1 MYPNRKKIKTHIIGA
16 SIRDRCLQIIYFMR
30 TTVFSADNEKKN
42 KPTSLNTA
50 VASNETLSSCYK
62 RAAFVGFY
70 FFIGN

>member
-1 MYPNRKKIKTHIIGA
+1 MP
-16 SIRDRCLQIIYFMR
+16 
-30 TTVFSADNEKKN
+30 TTVFYVDNEKIN

-70 FFIGN
+70 FFIGNGCLSDARGTFIYMYKINTKYSTWS